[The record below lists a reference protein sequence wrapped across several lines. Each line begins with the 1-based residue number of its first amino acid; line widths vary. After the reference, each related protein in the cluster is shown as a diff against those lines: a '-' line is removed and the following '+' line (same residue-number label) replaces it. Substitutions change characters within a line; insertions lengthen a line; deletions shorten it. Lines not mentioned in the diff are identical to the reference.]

1 MPMWSYND
9 GAKSTFSL
17 TNTVQRE
24 VSKGLRKLYWPNCRK
39 TPNRIISFLKY
50 AKPKVNTIELT
61 RNPSYHIW
69 IQKKIK
75 KIYLYGLIIYLI
87 SSFFPPICEE
97 D

>member
-75 KIYLYGLIIYLI
+75 KNIFVWFNYLFD
-87 SSFFPPICEE
+87 FFFFSPICEE